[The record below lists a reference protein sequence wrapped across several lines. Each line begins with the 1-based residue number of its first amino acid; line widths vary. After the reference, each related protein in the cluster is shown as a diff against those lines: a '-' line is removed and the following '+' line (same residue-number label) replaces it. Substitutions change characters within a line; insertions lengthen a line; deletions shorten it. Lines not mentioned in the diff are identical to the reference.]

1 MDETTRVAGR
11 AYDDPFPWR
20 FLTALIEAGPRLG
33 GSPGERRAAD
43 LVAEAFDEAGADPET
58 RPFDIRS
65 WTRGDAE
72 ISVHLERDD
81 RTVERSFEAIA
92 LPYSPPGDVRAPV
105 TDVGHGTPD
114 EIDES
119 AVAGTVALADTASP
133 EGASYVHRM
142 EKYGHAVE
150 AGAEAFVFAH
160 HEPGQL
166 VPTGT
171 LRFGHEGA
179 VPAVGVSHET
189 GEWLRE
195 YARAS
200 SDEPQTDGQRPPATE
215 GARLRL
221 RVDATTEDGVSHN
234 VVGTLG
240 PDTDA
245 GTTPSGSTGSND
257 TDEGVLVVAH
267 LDAHDISEGALDNGC
282 GITTVATAA
291 RYLADCDLG
300 CRVWL
305 AGVGCEETGLLGA
318 EALADRLDPER
329 VRAVVNV
336 DGAGRHRDL
345 RALTHGS
352 DALAE
357 LAERVV
363 GDAGQPCHVS
373 ETPHPYSD
381 HWPFLRAGVPALQ
394 LHSQPA
400 SGHERGRGWGHTAA
414 DTRDKTDARTLRD
427 HAVLTTLLVAA
438 LTHEPVPRVDTDDIR
453 ETLVDA
459 GAESGMRA
467 AGVWPD
473 GWD

>member
-11 AYDDPFPWR
+11 AYDDPFPRR

-43 LVAEAFDEAGADPET
+43 LVAEAFAEAGADPET
-58 RPFDIRS
+58 RPFDIRR

-72 ISVHLERDD
+72 LGVRVDRDG
-81 RTVERSFEAIA
+81 RTVERSFDAIA
-92 LPYSPPGDVRAPV
+92 LPYSPAGDVRAPV
-105 TDVGHGTPD
+105 TDVGHGTPAATD
-114 EIDES
+114 
-119 AVAGTVALADTASP
+119 AATVTGTVALADTGSP
-133 EGASYVHRM
+133 EGESYVHRM

-166 VPTGT
+166 APTGT

-179 VPAVGVSHET
+179 VPAVGVSYET

-195 YARAS
+195 YAA
-200 SDEPQTDGQRPPATE
+200 E
-215 GARLRL
+215 GAEVRL
-221 RVDATTEDGVSHN
+221 RVDAATEGGVSHN
-234 VVGTLG
+234 VVGALG
-240 PDTDA
+240 PDTGEGTSPSSPA
-245 GTTPSGSTGSND
+245 GSDDSE
-257 TDEGVLVVAH
+257 EGVLVLAH
-267 LDAHDISEGALDNGC
+267 LDAHDIAEGALDNGC

-300 CRVWL
+300 CPVWL

-318 EALADRLDPER
+318 EALADSLDPER

-352 DALAE
+352 DALGE

-363 GDAGQPCHVS
+363 TDAGQPCHVS

-381 HWPFLRAGVPALQ
+381 HWPFLRAGVPSLQ

-400 SGHERGRGWGHTAA
+400 SGHEPGRGWGHTAA

-438 LTHEPVPRVDTDDIR
+438 LTHETPPRVDTDGIR